1 MFSMI
6 NELVTIFKNYDI
18 FIGDFLD
25 ISSHNKMMQHLL
37 CE

>member
-1 MFSMI
+1 MI
-6 NELVTIFKNYDI
+6 NELVTIF
-18 FIGDFLD
+18 IGGFLD